1 MNIIP
6 AEQAR
11 RNAARWVLWG
21 AVILS
26 ALGTALHF
34 FVRVATGRAPIFWLF
49 LPTAGIGLAALVALH
64 WLPRSLSRA
73 VLFSAWVTLVCVG
86 MIFVYELEAKPDSEF
101 TEYAFVVNM
110 FHVGIFTLGLILGFR
125 PALHYAVATAL
136 FFLFVG
142 VVYVRL
148 PDVFTPIALAFAAAL
163 PAKVELR
170 KEITVRQNA
179 EEALQQHRER
189 LEDLVRERT
198 AQLEAHNE
206 ELDAFAHTV
215 AHDLKSPLA
224 VILGYA
230 ETLKNY
236 HTDLPGEELVRHLHV
251 LSRNCQ
257 KMKSIIEELMLLAG
271 VRQMEVRP
279 EPLDMGRIVAEVQ
292 SRLSYL
298 VQEYQ
303 AEISGPGDGEWPVAL
318 GYGPWIEE
326 VWVNYISNAIQYG
339 GRPPRVELGF
349 SIGSLRSLQVWDSG
363 SPILEN
369 ESIIRDP
376 KSEICFWVRDN
387 GRGLCAEEQLRL
399 FAPFTQLDRI
409 RTQGHGL
416 GLSIVHRIL
425 KKLGGRAWVES
436 DGVPGQG
443 STFYFAL
450 PAPVSEPATPGV
462 SLPGNPP

>member
-1 MNIIP
+1 
-6 AEQAR
+6 
-11 RNAARWVLWG
+11 V
-21 AVILS
+21 VLS

-49 LPTAGIGLAALVALH
+49 LPTAGIGLAALVALR

-73 VLFSAWVTLVCVG
+73 VLFSAWATLVCVG
-86 MIFVYELEAKPDSEF
+86 MIFVYELEAKPGSKF

-163 PAKVELR
+163 PAKVVEHLIDESTAELER
-170 KEITVRQNA
+170 FNAGLQREIIERQYA

-236 HTDLPGEELVRHLHV
+236 HTDLPGEELVKHLHV

-257 KMKSIIEELMLLAG
+257 KMKSIIEELMVLSG
-271 VRQMEVRP
+271 VRKMEVRP
-279 EPLDMGRIVAEVQ
+279 EPLDMGSIVTEVQ

-298 VQEYQ
+298 IEEYQ

-318 GYGPWIEE
+318 GYAPWIEE
-326 VWVNYISNAIQYG
+326 VWVNYIINAIQYG

-349 SIGSLRSLQVWDSG
+349 LIGSLRSLQVWDSG

-369 ESIIRDP
+369 ESKIRDP

-387 GRGLCAEEQLRL
+387 GRGLCAEEQVRL